1 MADWTFTTAN
11 ALARQSWAKRWWIV
25 AKTESYF
32 YGMGFIGKA
41 SNATTQNPNAI
52 VTEFMDLKN
61 QPGYQHTYGQ
71 IRELSNA
78 GIQGDADME
87 GNEEAPST
95 YDDQITIDLWRN
107 AIRTKG
113 KLSEQYKSDEDTRL
127 WAMEL
132 LKRWMATK
140 IDQSLFDAAGTALTK
155 VLYGGTATTTA
166 TIAAGD
172 YFVLALIAKAVAYS
186 RKATPKIIGPRLGGR
201 QLNGVCV
208 ISPDQ
213 EYDLQQRDGEWA
225 QAQREAMR
233 PGLDNPI
240 FTGASGMK
248 NMVPIHTHE
257 RVAVSTTW
265 GSSGAITGATALFMG
280 VGALAI
286 AYFLEKIWEE
296 KTFDYGNKVGFCI
309 GSGYGCSKTVFNGA
323 DNAIVGIRTSRT
335 NN

>member
-11 ALARQSWAKRWWIV
+11 ALTRQSWAKRWWIV

-32 YGMGFIGKA
+32 YGMGFIGQ
-41 SNATTQNPNAI
+41 SEVNSII
-52 VTEFMDLKN
+52 VEFPDLKAK
-61 QPGYQHTYGQ
+61 PGYQHTYGQ
-71 IRELSNA
+71 VRELGNA

-87 GNEEAPST
+87 GNEEAPVT

-113 KLSEQYKSDEDTRL
+113 KLSEQYKSDQDIRK

-132 LKRWMATK
+132 LKRWMAAK
-140 IDQSLFDAAGTALTK
+140 IDQALFDGLGTALTK
-155 VLYGGTATTTA
+155 VLYGGAATSTGDITV
-166 TIAAGD
+166 GD

-186 RKATPKIIGPRLGGR
+186 RKATPKITGSKVGAR
-201 QLNGVCV
+201 QTNGVVV

-213 EYDLQQRDGEWA
+213 EYDLQQKDAEWA

-248 NMVPIHTHE
+248 NNVPIHTHE
-257 RVAVSTTW
+257 RVATVTNW
-265 GSSGAITGATALFMG
+265 GAGATVNGATALFMG
-280 VGALAI
+280 VGAGAI

-296 KTFDYGNKVGFCI
+296 KTFDYGNKAGFCI
-309 GSGYGCSKTVFNGA
+309 GSGFGVSKTVFNAA
-323 DNAIVGIRTSRT
+323 DNAVIGIRTSRT